1 MADIVRLQDRL
12 PKTEKRA
19 REGPCEA
26 VVLLF
31 TGVRY
36 EYRDGSLVRA
46 GVMAGEIPVV
56 PGPRA
61 GKDPMPH

>member
-12 PKTEKRA
+12 AKSQKRA

-26 VVLLF
+26 VVLMF

-46 GVMAGEIPVV
+46 GVMAGEIPAV
-56 PGPRA
+56 PGPKA